1 MRLPSQESM
10 ASTETYHS
18 NASSMVHVQPQGGAN
33 AGYEDDDDDDKDHWH
48 DDEDVEKSMPSHHFR
63 SIRGL
68 PSENAFKQGMRRTL
82 KKRVHGSRGSVR
94 SLSYDGTDDGSSVYE
109 DEVLHD
115 VQVNLT
121 AEEFAELTK
130 RRKSIKEMPTSIRR
144 KRSLRYELP
153 PLTCLS
159 PDKPVRQT
167 LHCYCTFP
175 SELLSETKITCLHY
189 DIHCSTSHTYI
200 FIGINKC

>member
-1 MRLPSQESM
+1 M

-33 AGYEDDDDDDKDHWH
+33 AGYDDDDDDDHWH
-48 DDEDVEKSMPSHHFR
+48 DDEELEKSMPSHHFR

-82 KKRVHGSRGSVR
+82 KNRNQGSRASMR
-94 SLSYDGTDDGSSVYE
+94 SLSRDGTDDGSSVYE
-109 DEVLHD
+109 DEVLRD
-115 VQVNLT
+115 VPVNLT

-144 KRSLRYELP
+144 KRSLRYSTVSIQLNSIEFIVYLP
-153 PLTCLS
+153 
-159 PDKPVRQT
+159 Q
-167 LHCYCTFP
+167 F
-175 SELLSETKITCLHY
+175 
-189 DIHCSTSHTYI
+189 
-200 FIGINKC
+200 